1 MDAVLDHYF
10 QAPPVTRTFT
20 AITVVLSLGVILGAL
35 SDKTFAYYPLYVY
48 KFPPEIWRCVTGF
61 MITGSGMSFLFQSY
75 HLFIYMSQL
84 EVGNPRF
91 SKTEDFIWY
100 LMCVG
105 GAILCFASTTITV
118 PGNEEDYPCI
128 ASWPNI
134 RKPRVSFGVQAW
146 WDSLWMARGINH
158 LVGFPFT
165 FFLDALILAMC
176 YTTTQEQR
184 GMKTKFLFMFTIPA
198 QLLPY
203 CLILFN
209 LVFPGG
215 AIRMILEIYGLIAA
229 HLFDFLTK
237 VWPRYGGNGRSL
249 LPTPPLLATLVNFV
263 SQNLP
268 NLQARM
274 APAPAPE
281 SSSSGS
287 STGRPAG
294 SSGGPLPDSWRT
306 RGPGH
311 RLG

>member
-75 HLFIYMSQL
+75 HLYIYMSQL

-105 GAILCFASTTITV
+105 GAIL
-118 PGNEEDYPCI
+118 
-128 ASWPNI
+128 
-134 RKPRVSFGVQAW
+134 
-146 WDSLWMARGINH
+146 GINH
-158 LVGFPFT
+158 LVGFPFP